1 MRELMRLY
9 RTMTSPVLERGDGF
23 FVVYESWDA
32 LLSRDNLCAHLRNV
46 NPNDLEPLV
55 AASPGSLELR
65 APIGGQE
72 LWAAGVTYRRSREA
86 REEEAEPAGGGTFY
100 ERVYDAERPELFFKA
115 TPSRVKGHR
124 EPVRIRRDSNW
135 TVPEPELTLV
145 ISSGG
150 KIVGY
155 TIGNDMSARDIEG
168 ENPLYLP
175 QAKIYDGGCSL
186 GPGILLAEEEL
197 PPETEILLE
206 VVRKGEVALRD
217 STQLSQMKRTP
228 AELVDYLYRELAF
241 PRGCLL
247 MTGTGIVPPSGFT
260 LQVEDEIR
268 IAITPIGTLINSVA
282 P

>member
-1 MRELMRLY
+1 MRLY
-9 RTMTSPVLERGDGF
+9 RTITSPVLEREDGF
-23 FVVYESWDA
+23 FMVYESWDA

-65 APIGGQE
+65 APIAGQE
-72 LWAAGVTYRRSREA
+72 LWAAGVTYRKSREA
-86 REEEAEPAGGGTFY
+86 REEEAEQSGGGTFY

-115 TPSRVKGHR
+115 TPNRVKGHR
-124 EPVRIRRDSNW
+124 EPVRIRSDSSW
-135 TVPEPELTLV
+135 TVPEPELTLA

-155 TIGNDMSARDIEG
+155 TVGNDMSARDIEG

-175 QAKIYDGGCSL
+175 QAKIYDGSCAL

-197 PPETEILLE
+197 SAQTEIVLE
-206 VVRKGEVALRD
+206 VMRKGKVAFQG
-217 STQLSQMKRTP
+217 STQLSQMKRSPT
-228 AELVDYLYRELAF
+228 ELVEYLYRELTF

-247 MTGTGIVPPSGFT
+247 MTGTGIVPPSDFT
-260 LQVEDEIR
+260 LQVEDDIR
-268 IAITPIGTLINSVA
+268 ITIEPIGTLINVVA
-282 P
+282 D